1 MNARSALFDLYGDH
15 LARRGSRAPV
25 ASLVRLLAPLGI
37 TEPAARTAVSRMVR
51 QGWLTPVRC
60 GPGLAGYALT
70 PRAASRLDEAAE
82 RIYRRGDLAW
92 DGQWHVL
99 VVERIRDRARRGRV
113 RAALGYLGYAPLD
126 ETTWISPRPSV
137 ELDALLEAERLR
149 AERFLASYDGDA
161 GGLLARTWDLDGLAR
176 AYQRWLAQAHE
187 LIAAVGPDAADPAV
201 FALRSSLVHEWR
213 KFLFTDPGFPAALLP
228 PNWPGHQAA
237 RVFQAESARLLPGRV
252 PVRGLLPED
261 RRSGA
266 LGAVSPGHDAAV
278 HLGAG
283 ADDLLGDLHQV
294 GGHLLGLTAVR
305 RPPPDRVAAAP
316 HGQPIPDREH
326 RHALGRLLGAE
337 ETTTEP
343 ALDEHLLQRP
353 GRPSWRQAGA
363 PQRLRHD
370 AGRHGLREPHR
381 LSGYLPATEPRTGQ
395 VLPPP
400 PGRQPSH
407 YLKPAPA
414 HRVGSGSAGHR
425 RQVVLPA
432 I

>member
-1 MNARSALFDLYGDH
+1 VNARSALFDLYGDH

-51 QGWLTPVRC
+51 QGWLAPVRC

-113 RAALGYLGYAPLD
+113 RAGLGYLGYAPLD

-137 ELDALLEAERLR
+137 ELDALFEAERLR

-161 GGLLARTWDLDGLAR
+161 RGLLARTWDLDGLAR
-176 AYQRWLAQAHE
+176 AYQRWLTQAHE

-237 RVFQAESARLLPGRV
+237 RVFQAESARLMPGASRFV
-252 PVRGLLPED
+252 DCCLRIDDPE
-261 RRSGA
+261 R
-266 LGAVSPGHDAAV
+266 
-278 HLGAG
+278 
-283 ADDLLGDLHQV
+283 
-294 GGHLLGLTAVR
+294 
-305 RPPPDRVAAAP
+305 
-316 HGQPIPDREH
+316 
-326 RHALGRLLGAE
+326 
-337 ETTTEP
+337 
-343 ALDEHLLQRP
+343 
-353 GRPSWRQAGA
+353 
-363 PQRLRHD
+363 
-370 AGRHGLREPHR
+370 
-381 LSGYLPATEPRTGQ
+381 
-395 VLPPP
+395 
-400 PGRQPSH
+400 
-407 YLKPAPA
+407 
-414 HRVGSGSAGHR
+414 
-425 RQVVLPA
+425 
-432 I
+432 